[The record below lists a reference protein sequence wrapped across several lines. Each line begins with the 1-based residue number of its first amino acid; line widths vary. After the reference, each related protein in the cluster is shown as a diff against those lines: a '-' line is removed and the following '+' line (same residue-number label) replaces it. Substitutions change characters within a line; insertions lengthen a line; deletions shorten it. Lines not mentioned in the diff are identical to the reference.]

1 MNVGNVISALIIIV
15 GGFSTAVALFM
26 TELITAKAG
35 VGTRLMNFYNYRVE
49 ERGDHDLGAGV
60 GKRWGETRSVF
71 KDGKRLGQKTQ
82 ENGHNYLS

>member
-49 ERGDHDLGAGV
+49 ERDDHDLGG
-60 GKRWGETRSVF
+60 GKRWIETRSVF
-71 KDGKRLGQKTQ
+71 KDGKGLGKRTQ